1 LREHGIATTV
11 VDMRW
16 LSPLPLDGLRTLAED
31 FPAVLVV
38 DETRASG
45 GVSEGVVTGLLEHG
59 YRGRLSRVASADT
72 FIPLGPA
79 AATVLLSEEDVVA
92 AALSGR

>member
-1 LREHGIATTV
+1 
-11 VDMRW
+11 
-16 LSPLPLDGLRTLAED
+16 
-31 FPAVLVV
+31 
-38 DETRASG
+38 
-45 GVSEGVVTGLLEHG
+45 VSEGVVTGLLEHG

-92 AALSGR
+92 AALSAR